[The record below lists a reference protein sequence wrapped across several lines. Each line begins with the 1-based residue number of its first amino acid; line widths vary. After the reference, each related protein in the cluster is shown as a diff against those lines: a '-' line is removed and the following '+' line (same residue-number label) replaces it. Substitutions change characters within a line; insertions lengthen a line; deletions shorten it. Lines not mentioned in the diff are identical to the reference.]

1 MKNITTLILVA
12 GKSSR
17 FKNRKS
23 KIFHELAGL
32 PIINHIYLTA
42 KRLSKNDIVFVCNQ
56 NNINIL
62 KNNFKNCKFVI
73 QKKQNGTANAVKC
86 AKKYIRK
93 NSNILILF
101 GDAPLISYSSLKKMI
116 NFYSKKKYHGS
127 MLAFKAKNP
136 F

>member
-56 NNINIL
+56 N
-62 KNNFKNCKFVI
+62 
-73 QKKQNGTANAVKC
+73 
-86 AKKYIRK
+86 
-93 NSNILILF
+93 
-101 GDAPLISYSSLKKMI
+101 KMHAI
-116 NFYSKKKYHGS
+116 T
-127 MLAFKAKNP
+127 
-136 F
+136 